1 MPSEQSQRRRP
12 LLAYV
17 LNLGSDYEKPAK
29 GDIDY
34 LVKLLVAMGE
44 LPEGCRLVVVST
56 AENQLVLSSPP

>member
-1 MPSEQSQRRRP
+1 
-12 LLAYV
+12 
-17 LNLGSDYEKPAK
+17 
-29 GDIDY
+29 